1 MRYAIVIDI
10 DEEKAKE
17 LMEKNQLPDEREVVL
32 QQIDWSNMALNN
44 AVEVSQYYRP
54 VEPIA
59 NLFWTEDDVIGIM
72 EDAEIELSDWNIN
85 RAVRAVNESNLAY
98 VQGNV
103 NAELVEIVSS
113 EFEGE

>member
-10 DEEKAKE
+10 DEEKAEE

-32 QQIDWSNMALNN
+32 QQIDWGNMVLVDAR
-44 AVEVSQYYRP
+44 VVSPYFRP
-54 VEPIA
+54 VEPVA
-59 NLFWTEDDVIGIM
+59 NLIWTEDDVIGIM

-103 NAELVEIVSS
+103 NEELVEIVSQ

>member
-59 NLFWTEDDVIGIM
+59 NLFWTEDDVI
-72 EDAEIELSDWNIN
+72 DALEGLEVELTAENIG
-85 RAVRAVNESNLAY
+85 RAVEAVESERFDEATQYVNER
-98 VQGNV
+98 VFD
-103 NAELVEIVSS
+103 IVSQ